1 MCPTCHAVEYDIVD
15 LAGTGVVYSYSIL
28 HHPQNPAFDYPVV
41 AVLVDLDE
49 GVRVV
54 SNLVDIEPGEVS
66 IGLPVRVRFEPTRD
80 EMAVPVFA
88 PLVVAQ

>member
-15 LAGTGVVYSYSIL
+15 LAGTGVIYSYSIL

-49 GVRVV
+49 GIRIV
-54 SNLVDIEPGEVS
+54 SNLIGIEPSEVS
-66 IGLPVRVRFEPTRD
+66 IGLPVRVRFVPTRD
-80 EMAVPVFA
+80 EMAVPVFT
-88 PLVVAQ
+88 PLAVAQ

>member
-1 MCPTCHAVEYDIVD
+1 M
-15 LAGTGVVYSYSIL
+15 VYSYSIL
-28 HHPQNPAFDYPVV
+28 HHPQNPAFAYLVV
-41 AVLVDLDE
+41 AVLVDIDE
-49 GVRVV
+49 GVRIV
-54 SNLVDIEPGEVS
+54 SNLVDIEPSEIG